1 VLKVGVGSRSGEAE
15 DRAGLVT
22 IVGASLA
29 SAFFAALVGAKVFA
43 GEIAAY
49 FRFGPSATGAAT
61 GLAGSLS
68 LALLGAGHLMGI
80 AVGMAMLVGVFTA
93 WGVAVPWL
101 TAMHGEA
108 GPAADIAQAVARN
121 EVRFIGAGA
130 IGAAAVWTLGKLV
143 APIMAGLASAAA
155 TARKVR
161 AGEGEDLPRT
171 ERDIPMKWVLVVS
184 ALCLAPLAVLSFAF
198 LSGTPL
204 ETHAGPLIVAGL
216 AYVVLAGFLVAAVC
230 GYMAGLIGSS
240 NSPVSGVAILA
251 VLGAAVLL
259 AMLARAQNWI
269 GTDDALVAFALFVTS
284 VLLAVAVIA
293 NDNLQDLKTGQL
305 VDATPWRQQVALIV
319 GVVAGAVVIPPI
331 LYLLNKGYGFAGMT
345 GAAETALP
353 APQANLISTLAK
365 GVVGG
370 SLDWGLIG
378 VGVIVGAVLV
388 AIDETLRRTSRFSLP
403 PLAAGLAIY
412 LPTAVTVPVIL
423 GAVLGYVYDR
433 WAARQA
439 GPESARRLGV
449 LMASGLIVGE
459 SLFSVALAGVIVG
472 TGNDAPL
479 ALVGEGFEGV
489 ATILGALAYAAAA
502 IGLYAWIRRQGRSV
516 A

>member
-1 VLKVGVGSRSGEAE
+1 
-15 DRAGLVT
+15 
-22 IVGASLA
+22 
-29 SAFFAALVGAKVFA
+29 
-43 GEIAAY
+43 
-49 FRFGPSATGAAT
+49 
-61 GLAGSLS
+61 
-68 LALLGAGHLMGI
+68 MGI
-80 AVGMAMLVGVFTA
+80 AVGMAMLVGVIAA

-101 TAMHGEA
+101 TALHAQA
-108 GPAADIAQAVARN
+108 GPAADIAQAVAKN

-161 AGEGEDLPRT
+161 AGEGESLPRT
-171 ERDIPMKWVLVVS
+171 ERDIPIKWVLIVS
-184 ALCLAPLAVLSFAF
+184 ALCLLPLAGLTWAF

-204 ETHAGPLIVAGL
+204 QDHAGPLIAAGL
-216 AYVVLAGFLVAAVC
+216 AYIVLAGFLVAAVC

-259 AMLARAQNWI
+259 AMLARAQGWI
-269 GTDDALVAFALFVTS
+269 GTDEALVAFSLFVTS

-319 GVVAGAVVIPPI
+319 GVVAGAVVIPPV
-331 LYLLNKGYGFAGMT
+331 LYLLNKGYGFAGMA
-345 GAAETALP
+345 GAGENALG

-365 GVVGG
+365 GVIGG

-378 VGVIVGAVLV
+378 IGALVGAVLV
-388 AIDETLRRTSRFSLP
+388 AIDEALRRTGRFSLP

-412 LPTAVTVPVIL
+412 LPTAVTVPVII
-423 GAVLGYVYDR
+423 GAVLGHAYDR

-439 GPESARRLGV
+439 GPESARRLGA

-459 SLFSVALAGVIVG
+459 SLFSVALAGLIVG
-472 TGNDAPL
+472 TGKDAPL
-479 ALVGEGFEGV
+479 ALVGDGFEGA
-489 ATILGALAYAAAA
+489 ATILGGLAYAVAAV
-502 IGLYAWIRRQGRSV
+502 GLYAWIRRQGRTV
-516 A
+516 V

>member
-1 VLKVGVGSRSGEAE
+1 
-15 DRAGLVT
+15 
-22 IVGASLA
+22 
-29 SAFFAALVGAKVFA
+29 
-43 GEIAAY
+43 
-49 FRFGPSATGAAT
+49 
-61 GLAGSLS
+61 
-68 LALLGAGHLMGI
+68 MGI
-80 AVGMAMLVGVFTA
+80 AVGMAMLVGVVAA
-93 WGVAVPWL
+93 WGVAVPIL
-101 TAMHGEA
+101 TGLHAAA
-108 GPAADIAQAVARN
+108 GPAADIAQAVAKN

-161 AGEGEDLPRT
+161 AGESDDLPRT
-171 ERDIPMKWVLVVS
+171 ERDIPMKWVLIVS
-184 ALCLAPLAVLSFAF
+184 ALCLAPLAGLTWTF

-204 ETHAGPLIVAGL
+204 QAHAGPLIVAGL
-216 AYVVLAGFLVAAVC
+216 AYIVLAGFLVAAVC

-259 AMLARAQNWI
+259 AGLARAQNWI
-269 GTDDALVAFALFVTS
+269 GTDQALVAFALFVTS

-305 VDATPWRQQVALIV
+305 VDATPWRQQVALVI
-319 GVVAGAVVIPPI
+319 GVIAGALVIPPT
-331 LYLLNKGYGFAGMT
+331 LYLLNGAYGFVGMAGA
-345 GAAETALP
+345 GQNALP

-365 GVVGG
+365 GVISG

-378 VGVIVGAVLV
+378 IGALVGAALV
-388 AIDETLRRTSRFSLP
+388 AVDEILRRTGRFSLP

-412 LPTAVTVPVIL
+412 LPTAVTIPVII
-423 GAVLGYVYDR
+423 GAVLGYAYDR
-433 WAARQA
+433 WASRQ
-439 GPESARRLGV
+439 GRPESAKRLGV

-459 SLFSVALAGVIVG
+459 SLFSVALAGLIVG
-472 TGNDAPL
+472 TGRDAPL
-479 ALVGEGFEGV
+479 ALAGDSFEG
-489 ATILGALAYAAAA
+489 ASTIVGAIAYAAAA
-502 IGLYAWIRRQGRSV
+502 LGLYAWIARPVRSSG